1 MYLKRLRETL
11 NWEIFIIILLILCS
25 ISGCSLLDIFSKK
38 ETPKN
43 TPEWLY
49 SRGAAEFQK
58 SNYYNDYKKA
68 REYFMRVKEEYPL
81 HNLAILAEI
90 GIADC
95 HYSDKEY
102 MEAENA
108 YNDFITLHPTNEN
121 VPYALYQ
128 IGMCHYNQ
136 IDAIDRDQTS
146 AIKAKKEFE
155 KLVSRHPDSKFAIM
169 AEKLIHECKQ
179 KLAEAEFYVGH
190 FYFKQKKYQAALA
203 RFETIARDY
212 ANVGL
217 DYKVEYFINETKA
230 KIAEE
235 EKLKKAEEEKLKKAQ
250 QEKSRTAK
258 NNIQP

>member
-1 MYLKRLRETL
+1 MYLKILRETL
-11 NWEIFIIILLILCS
+11 NLKIFIVVLLALCCF
-25 ISGCSLLDIFSKK
+25 SGCSLLDIFSKK
-38 ETPKN
+38 ETVKN
-43 TPEWLY
+43 TPEGLY

-58 SNYYNDYKKA
+58 SNYYHDYKKA

-95 HYSDKEY
+95 YYSDKEY
-102 MEAENA
+102 LEAENA
-108 YNDFITLHPTNEN
+108 YSDFITLHPINEN
-121 VPYALYQ
+121 APYALYQ
-128 IGMCHYNQ
+128 IGMCNYNQ
-136 IDAIDRDQTS
+136 IGDIDRDQTA

-155 KLVSRHPDSKFAIM
+155 KLVSRYPDSKFATM
-169 AEKLIHECKQ
+169 AEKLIRECKQ
-179 KLAEAEFYVGH
+179 KMAEQEFYVGQ

-203 RFETIARDY
+203 RFETVARDY

-258 NNIQP
+258 K

>member
-1 MYLKRLRETL
+1 MYLKILRETL
-11 NWEIFIIILLILCS
+11 NLKIFIMVLLVLCL
-25 ISGCSLLDIFSKK
+25 SGCSSLNIFGKK
-38 ETPKN
+38 ETVKN
-43 TPEWLY
+43 SPEALY
-49 SRGAAEFQK
+49 ARGAAEFQK
-58 SNYYNDYKKA
+58 SNYYHNYKKA

-102 MEAENA
+102 LEAENA
-108 YNDFITLHPTNEN
+108 YSDFVTLHPTNEN

-128 IGMCHYNQ
+128 IGMCNYNQ
-136 IDAIDRDQTS
+136 MDAIDRDQT
-146 AIKAKKEFE
+146 AATKAKKGLE
-155 KLVSRHPDSKFAIM
+155 KLVSRYPDSKFATM
-169 AEKLIHECKQ
+169 AEKLIRECKQ
-179 KLAEAEFYVGH
+179 KLAEAEFYVGQ

-203 RFETIARDY
+203 RFETVARDY

-217 DYKVEYFINETKA
+217 DYKVEYFINETKV

-250 QEKSRTAK
+250 QEKTRTAK
-258 NNIQP
+258 NNTKP

>member
-1 MYLKRLRETL
+1 MYFKILREAL
-11 NWEIFIIILLILCS
+11 NWKIFIIVLLILCCF
-25 ISGCSLLDIFSKK
+25 SGCSSLNIFGKK
-38 ETPKN
+38 EVVKN
-43 TPEWLY
+43 SPEGLY
-49 SRGAAEFQK
+49 ARGAAEFQE
-58 SNYYNDYKKA
+58 SNYYHDYKKA

-95 HYSDKEY
+95 YYSDKEY
-102 MEAENA
+102 VEAENA
-108 YNDFITLHPTNEN
+108 YSDFIILHPINEN

-128 IGMCHYNQ
+128 IGMCNYKQ
-136 IDAIDRDQTS
+136 MDAIDRDQT
-146 AIKAKKEFE
+146 AATKAKKEFE
-155 KLVSRHPDSKFAIM
+155 KLVFRHPDSKFATM
-169 AEKLIHECKQ
+169 AEKLIRECKQ
-179 KLAEAEFYVGH
+179 KLAEAEFYVGQ

-203 RFETIARDY
+203 RFETVARDY

-217 DYKVEYFINETKA
+217 DYKVEYYINETKA

-258 NNIQP
+258 K

>member
-1 MYLKRLRETL
+1 MYLRRLRETL
-11 NWEIFIIILLILCS
+11 NWKVFIIALLVLCF
-25 ISGCSLLDIFSKK
+25 SGCSSLNIFGKK
-38 ETPKN
+38 EVVKN
-43 TPEWLY
+43 TPEGLY
-49 SRGAAEFQK
+49 ARGAAEFQE
-58 SNYYNDYKKA
+58 SNYYHDYKKA

-95 HYSDKEY
+95 YYSDKEY
-102 MEAENA
+102 QEAENA
-108 YNDFITLHPTNEN
+108 YNDFVTFHPTNEN
-121 VPYALYQ
+121 VPYAFYQ
-128 IGMCHYNQ
+128 IGMCHYKQ
-136 IDAIDRDQTS
+136 MDAIDRDQTA

-155 KLVSRHPDSKFAIM
+155 KLVSRYPDSKFSTM
-169 AEKLIHECKQ
+169 AEKLIRECKQ
-179 KLAEAEFYVGH
+179 KLAEQEFYVGH

-203 RFETIARDY
+203 RFETIVRDY

-258 NNIQP
+258 K

>member
-11 NWEIFIIILLILCS
+11 NWKIFIIILLILCC

-38 ETPKN
+38 ETAKN

-58 SNYYNDYKKA
+58 SNYYNNYKKA

-81 HNLAILAEI
+81 HNLAILAEV

-95 HYSDKEY
+95 YYSDKEY

-108 YNDFITLHPTNEN
+108 YSDFITLHPTNEN
-121 VPYALYQ
+121 VPYAIYQ
-128 IGMCHYNQ
+128 IGVCHYNQ
-136 IDAIDRDQTS
+136 IDAIDRDQTE

-235 EKLKKAEEEKLKKAQ
+235 EKLKKDEEERLKKVQ

-258 NNIQP
+258 K

>member
-1 MYLKRLRETL
+1 MYLKILRETL
-11 NWEIFIIILLILCS
+11 NLKIFIMVLLVLCCF
-25 ISGCSLLDIFSKK
+25 SGCSLLDIFSKQ
-38 ETPKN
+38 EMVRN
-43 TPEWLY
+43 SPEGLY
-49 SRGAAEFQK
+49 SRGAVEFQK
-58 SNYYNDYKKA
+58 GNYKKA
-68 REYFMRVKEEYPL
+68 REHFLRLKEEYPL

-90 GIADC
+90 GIADS

-102 MEAENA
+102 MEAESA
-108 YNDFITLHPTNEN
+108 YSDFITLHPTNEN

-128 IGMCHYNQ
+128 MGMCHYNQ
-136 IDAIDRDQTS
+136 IEAIDRDQTA

-155 KLVSRHPDSKFAIM
+155 KLVSRYPDSKFSTM
-169 AEKLIHECKQ
+169 AEKLIRECKQ
-179 KLAEAEFYVGH
+179 KLAEQEFYVGQ

-203 RFETIARDY
+203 RFETVARDY

-250 QEKSRTAK
+250 QEKGRTAK
-258 NNIQP
+258 K